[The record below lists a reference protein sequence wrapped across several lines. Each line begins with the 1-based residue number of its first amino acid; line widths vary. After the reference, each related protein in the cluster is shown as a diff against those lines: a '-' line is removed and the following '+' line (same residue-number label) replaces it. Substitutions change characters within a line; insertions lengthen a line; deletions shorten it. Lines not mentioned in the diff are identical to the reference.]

1 MQRYFETAG
10 AMALALL
17 ILLIAATVLSILGLA
32 AF

>member
-1 MQRYFETAG
+1 MKHYFETAG

-17 ILLIAATVLSILGLA
+17 ILLIAASLLSILGLA